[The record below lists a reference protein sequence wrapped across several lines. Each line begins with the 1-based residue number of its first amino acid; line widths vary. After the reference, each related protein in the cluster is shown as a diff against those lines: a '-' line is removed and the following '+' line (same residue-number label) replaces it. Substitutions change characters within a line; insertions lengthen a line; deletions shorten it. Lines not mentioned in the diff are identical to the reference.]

1 MSTKTWHEGAASI
14 IILPG
19 GEDGAELLN
28 IVDEWT
34 RCWMLKPA
42 FWVRN
47 DDVSTH
53 DNEEAKVVATI
64 VARNARKEV
73 DLLDYLSGVDLN
85 QVRLIALRTVNSK
98 SEHDQAQDRIVDII
112 SDTLSKAR
120 PYNLM
125 SHGEYVAETHFMK
138 INLVFA
144 PSMRKGASYG
154 HLLESSWDINLVVA
168 PEDRSTPSRFDKSTR
183 DSNPTDKAAWL
194 RFLISNTAVAAGI
207 WAGQD
212 KSIFEA
218 ASQFTDL
225 SPVQGQVR
233 VMRSFVRGILS
244 EGLSTRI
251 AADALTRAANAE
263 TSAINPLRPFPN
275 QYLESF
281 ESDRLPQVIDD
292 MVSKTLES
300 SNARLTYKEVEL
312 TPEPPQDETGVV
324 EALKYFFKTTWNL
337 IKVLPIWFF
346 AAIWNRIA
354 IFFSRLIFGN
364 KGRKRIVGAVD
375 FPRTNLDKFAEAEL
389 EDISNRRERIKKI
402 VENWPINIIRK
413 SEPLLWSDMRK
424 LMIGRLDASTL
435 PNGVLHETGTSGNG
449 KLVIGDLNSVLP
461 NLNERWD
468 LPADIERTIPSQT
481 RSTNWQEVENIE
493 DLENF
498 LNQEIGT
505 IDEQLVGLASKSRTV
520 EDEKSRKESELAAT
534 IAKVE
539 KIKQANLLIPVGNS
553 AEVTEEA
560 THE

>member
-28 IVDEWT
+28 IVEEWT

-42 FWVRN
+42 FWVRS
-47 DDVSTH
+47 DDVLTH
-53 DNEEAKVVATI
+53 ENEEAKVVSTI

-85 QVRLIALRTVNSK
+85 QVRLLALRTVNSK

-112 SDTLSKAR
+112 NDTLSKSR
-120 PYNLM
+120 PYNVM

-144 PSMRKGASYG
+144 PSMRKGASYS

-183 DSNPTDKAAWL
+183 DSNPSDKAAWL

-225 SPVQGQVR
+225 SPIQGQVR

-263 TSAINPLRPFPN
+263 TSAIDPLRPFPN

-281 ESDRLPQVIDD
+281 ESDRLPVVIDE
-292 MVSKTLES
+292 MVSETLNF
-300 SNARLTYKEVEL
+300 SNGRLTYKPVEL
-312 TPEPPQDETGVV
+312 RPEPPQDETGVV
-324 EALKYFFKTTWNL
+324 EGLKYFFKTTWNL
-337 IKVLPIWFF
+337 FKVLPIWFF

-354 IFFSRLIFGN
+354 IFFSRLIFGT
-364 KGRKRIVGAVD
+364 KGRKRIVGAID

-389 EDISNRRERIKKI
+389 KDISNRREKI
-402 VENWPINIIRK
+402 RKIFENWPTNIIRK

-424 LMIGRLDASTL
+424 LMIGRLDASAL
-435 PNGVLHETGTSGNG
+435 PNGALHGTGSSGKG

-461 NLNERWD
+461 NLNERWE
-468 LPADIERTIPSQT
+468 LPSDIERIIPSQT
-481 RSTNWQEVENIE
+481 RSTNWQEIENIE

-498 LNQEIGT
+498 LNQEIGI
-505 IDEQLVGLASKSRTV
+505 IDVQLDGLAAKSRAT
-520 EDEKSRKESELAAT
+520 EEERSRKESELAEAIT
-534 IAKVE
+534 KLE
-539 KIKQANLLIPVGNS
+539 KIKQEIVLAPA
-553 AEVTEEA
+553 AEADKVSEGGRS
-560 THE
+560 

>member
-1 MSTKTWHEGAASI
+1 MSNKTWHEGAASI

-28 IVDEWT
+28 IVEEWT

-42 FWVRN
+42 FWVRS
-47 DDVSTH
+47 DDVSVG
-53 DNEEAKVVATI
+53 DNEEARVAATI

-73 DLLDYLSGVDLN
+73 DLLDYLSGVDFS

-112 SDTLSKAR
+112 NDSLSKSR

-125 SHGEYVAETHFMK
+125 SHGEYSSETHFLR
-138 INLVFA
+138 INMVFA
-144 PSMRKGASYG
+144 PSMRKGASYT
-154 HLLESSWDINLVVA
+154 HLLESTWDINLVVA

-183 DSNPTDKAAWL
+183 DSNESDKSTWL
-194 RFLISNTAVAAGI
+194 RFLISNTAVASGI
-207 WAGQD
+207 WAGQE

-218 ASQFTDL
+218 ASQFADL

-251 AADALTRAANAE
+251 AADALNRASNAQ

-275 QYLESF
+275 PYLESY
-281 ESDRLPQVIDD
+281 EADRISGVIDE
-292 MVSKTLES
+292 MVQQTLGFTNS
-300 SNARLTYKEVEL
+300 RLTYTAVEL
-312 TPEPPQDETGVV
+312 VPEPPQDESGVG
-324 EALKYFFKTTWNL
+324 EGLKYFFKTTWNL
-337 IKVLPIWFF
+337 FKVLPIWFF

-364 KGRKRIVGAVD
+364 KGRKKIVGAVD

-389 EDISNRRERIKKI
+389 EDISTRRTNLKKI
-402 VENWPINIIRK
+402 VENWPSNVLRK

-424 LMIGRLDASTL
+424 LMLGRLDGSTL
-435 PNGVLHETGTSGNG
+435 PTNLVQESGTSG
-449 KLVIGDLNSVLP
+449 KRVIGDVNTVLP
-461 NLNERWD
+461 DLNERWE
-468 LPADIERTIPSQT
+468 LPIDIERSVPSQA

-493 DLENF
+493 DLEKF
-498 LNQEIGT
+498 FVE
-505 IDEQLVGLASKSRTV
+505 ESGLLELELGSIESKNSAVTA
-520 EDEKSRKESELAAT
+520 EKVHLETELANLVANLAN
-534 IAKVE
+534 IKKE
-539 KIKQANLLIPVGNS
+539 KILQKSAVSTQEGEVGSN
-553 AEVTEEA
+553 E
-560 THE
+560 